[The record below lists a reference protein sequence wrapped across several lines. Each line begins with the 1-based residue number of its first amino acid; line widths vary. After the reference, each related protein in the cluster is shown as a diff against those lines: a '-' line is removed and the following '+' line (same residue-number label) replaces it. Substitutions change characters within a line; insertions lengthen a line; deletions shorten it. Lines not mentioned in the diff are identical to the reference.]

1 MARLLITG
9 GCGFVGREL
18 TSRALSHFEVHVLD
32 NLRSGR
38 HRLWGMPASRF
49 TLHEADIRDA
59 ESVRRVV
66 RATKP
71 DVIAHLAAVHFI
83 PECEAE
89 PDLAVSTNVLGTVNV
104 LSAAPRGSRVI
115 AISSAAVYAPAAT
128 PLDEATTAVQPMDVY
143 GWTKAQGEEWTRYFA
158 ARSGFEGWSVRL
170 FNVIGPGET
179 NPHLV
184 PEMVQQLR
192 EGAATLRVGNI
203 DPKRDFID
211 VGDAADGL
219 LRLALAPAGA
229 LGQESGGTVNLGTGS
244 AHSVREILDCLA
256 AVSGK
261 SFTIET
267 DPARVRAV
275 DRPVLLA
282 STARLRQVVGW
293 APSTPLRETV
303 ARIWAEPG
311 PNREPGDR

>member
-18 TSRALSHFEVHVLD
+18 TRRSLSHFEVHVLD
-32 NLRSGR
+32 NLRSGP
-38 HRLWGMPASRF
+38 HRLRGMPATGF

-59 ESVRRVV
+59 EAVRRVV
-66 RATKP
+66 HLTQP

-83 PECEAE
+83 PECESQ
-89 PDLAVSTNVLGTVNV
+89 PDLALSTNVLGTVNV
-104 LSAAPRGSRVI
+104 LSAAARGSRVI
-115 AISSAAVYAPAAT
+115 TISSAAVYAAVPT
-128 PLDEATTAVQPMDVY
+128 PLDEATTAVEPMDVY

-192 EGAATLRVGNI
+192 QGAMTLRVGNI

-219 LRLALAPAGA
+219 LRLALAPVGA
-229 LGQESGGTVNLGTGS
+229 LGSEPGGAVNLGTGT

-256 AVSGK
+256 TVCGRA
-261 SFTIET
+261 FTIES

-282 STARLRQVVGW
+282 STERLRRVIGW
-293 APSTPLRETV
+293 VPGTPLKETV
-303 ARIWAEPG
+303 ARIWAERPDT
-311 PNREPGDR
+311 EPGGT

>member
-1 MARLLITG
+1 MRRLLITG

-18 TSRALSHFEVHVLD
+18 TRRAAEHFEVHVLD
-32 NLRSGR
+32 NLRSGK
-38 HRLWGMPASRF
+38 HRLLGMATGSF
-49 TLHEADIRDA
+49 QLHRADICDA
-59 ESVRRVV
+59 GEVQRIVGMVR
-66 RATKP
+66 P
-71 DVIAHLAAVHFI
+71 DVITHLAAIHFI
-83 PECEAE
+83 PECEAR

-104 LSAAPRGSRVI
+104 LRAAPGGSRVI
-115 AISSAAVYAPAAT
+115 SISSAAVYAPMAT
-128 PLDEATTAVQPMDVY
+128 PLDEASTAVQPMDVY

-158 ARSGFEGWSVRL
+158 ARNGFEGWSVRL

-192 EGAATLRVGNI
+192 EGATTLRVGNI

-229 LGQESGGTVNLGTGS
+229 LGSEPGGTVNLGTGS

-256 AVSGK
+256 VVCGRQFS
-261 SFTIET
+261 IET

-282 STARLRQVVGW
+282 STTRLRKVVGW
-293 APSTPLRETV
+293 VPGTPLQETV

-311 PNREPGDR
+311 PDREPGGT

>member
-1 MARLLITG
+1 MKRLLITG

-18 TSRALSHFEVHVLD
+18 TWRAAEHFEVHVLD
-32 NLRSGR
+32 SLRSGE
-38 HRLWGMPASRF
+38 HRLLGMTRGGF
-49 TLHEADIRDA
+49 ELHRADIRDA
-59 ESVRRVV
+59 AEVHRIVESVR
-66 RATKP
+66 P

-104 LSAAPRGSRVI
+104 LSAAPTGSRVI
-115 AISSAAVYAPAAT
+115 TISSAAVYAPMAT
-128 PLDEATTAVQPMDVY
+128 PLDEATTPVQPMDVY

-158 ARSGFEGWSVRL
+158 AQRGFEGWSVRL

-192 EGAATLRVGNI
+192 EGATTLRVGNI

-219 LRLALAPAGA
+219 LRLALAPVGV
-229 LGQESGGTVNLGTGS
+229 LGSEPGGTVNLGTGA

-256 AVSGK
+256 VACGRR
-261 SFTIET
+261 FTIET

-282 STARLRQVVGW
+282 STSRLRRVIDWVP
-293 APSTPLRETV
+293 ATPLQETV
-303 ARIWAEPG
+303 ARIWAEPS
-311 PNREPGDR
+311 PDRKTVGA